1 MNPLATGESDGF
13 SGNVSQVFLG
23 VNSKYT
29 YNGTVKNKVPAT
41 WTFLTKYIKDYN
53 WPVLISFGSEVQFS
67 YAWHAVVAFGYT
79 IMNCQKGSNNYSFK
93 YVKVTDGWGENATAY
108 VNWSL
113 MVDYG
118 LDDIISMFTVCSYQ
132 V

>member
-1 MNPLATGESDGF
+1 M
-13 SGNVSQVFLG
+13 
-23 VNSKYT
+23 
-29 YNGTVKNKVPAT
+29 
-41 WTFLTKYIKDYN
+41 
-53 WPVLISFGSEVQFS
+53 QFS
-67 YAWHAVVAFGYT
+67 YAWHAAAAFGYT

-118 LDDIISMFTVCSYQ
+118 VDDFILMFTVCSYQ